1 MPVKLKPL
9 SQQVLVVTGATSGIG
24 LATAREAAK
33 AGAAVVLTAGD
44 EPLLR
49 RISGELAAAGGRVH
63 PVAGDLSRPDDAAK
77 VVRTAV
83 ARFGGLD
90 AWVNSGSEGGHA
102 AVVNGSQEAANFLAG
117 QPGGGAV
124 INVGLS
130 PSDTKGFT
138 DSLRATVRRARTP
151 VSVTLVRRTG
161 APQAVARAILYAAE
175 HPVHDLAVGPR
186 GRKMTTT
193 ESTSLA
199 VGIGALALAV
209 AAAYLARGS
218 IAKRARPMIV
228 QAVRPVLI
236 RAVKRRPAQAA
247 KFLLRRPKTA
257 ANLIKALR

>member
-49 RISGELAAAGGRVH
+49 RISGELNAAGGRVH

-90 AWVNSGSEGGHA
+90 TWVNSGSEGGHA
-102 AVVNGSQEAANFLAG
+102 AVVNGSQEAANFLAE

-124 INVGLS
+124 INVGAA
-130 PSDTKGFT
+130 PSDTKGFS
-138 DSLRATVRRARTP
+138 DSLRATVRRAKTP

-175 HPVHDLAVGPR
+175 HPVHDLSVGPR
-186 GRKMTTT
+186 GRRMTTT
-193 ESTSLA
+193 ESTGLA
-199 VGIGALALAV
+199 VGIGAIALAV
-209 AAAYLARGS
+209 AAAYLARGT
-218 IAKRARPMIV
+218 IARRARPMLAH
-228 QAVRPVLI
+228 AVRPVLI
-236 RAVKRRPAQAA
+236 KAVKRRPAQAA
-247 KFLLRRPKTA
+247 KFVLRRPRTA
-257 ANLIKALR
+257 AKLVKALR